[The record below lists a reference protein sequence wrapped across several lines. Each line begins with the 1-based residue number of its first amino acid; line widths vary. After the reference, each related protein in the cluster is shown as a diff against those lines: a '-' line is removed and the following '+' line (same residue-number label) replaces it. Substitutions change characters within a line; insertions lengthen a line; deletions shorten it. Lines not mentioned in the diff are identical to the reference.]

1 MKVDYSKRSIY
12 AISYGP
18 LGTPLC
24 ALVSLWFFK
33 DMKRA
38 TGIEHM
44 LPMRD
49 ATIPAYLWLYDAL
62 RSGILEG
69 RLRPGSRLPGTR
81 DLGAQY
87 GLSRGTIVRAFEQLK
102 SEGYVEGK
110 VGSGTYV
117 SRILPE
123 HWQQALPGAGMQSK
137 DLKKQRRQL
146 SDYGK
151 RLNEFPGYEMRPT
164 RAFRANVPALDL
176 FPIGLW
182 AQIAARRLR
191 NASTYQLMG
200 CPAFGYRP
208 LREAIADYLIT
219 SRGVKCVSD
228 QIAVVS
234 GTQEAIDLVSRILL
248 NSGDRVCMEDP
259 GYIGATFV
267 FKGAGARIAYTPL
280 DEEGMKIPRGPAA
293 KLAYVTPGHQFPLGI
308 TMSLSRRLKLLEWAH
323 KSGALIL
330 EDDYDGEYRY
340 SGRPLPSLQG
350 LDRAGQVIY
359 SGTFSKVLFPS
370 LRLGYMVVPED
381 FISSF
386 EAAMSI
392 TIRHMSLPEQI
403 VLCDFMTEGHFGRH
417 LRRMREVYAERLSA
431 LLEAASE
438 RLTGLLH
445 ISGVQAGL
453 QTVGWL
459 NGRKDATRA
468 AKAAAT
474 RNVEVTPLALVCGGN
489 APRHGLILGF
499 AAADPREIRRGARD
513 LAAALE
519 TL

>member
-1 MKVDYSKRSIY
+1 
-12 AISYGP
+12 
-18 LGTPLC
+18 
-24 ALVSLWFFK
+24 
-33 DMKRA
+33 MKRA
-38 TGIEHM
+38 TGIEQM
-44 LPMRD
+44 LPLRD
-49 ATIPAYLWLYDAL
+49 AAVPAYRWLYEAL
-62 RSGILEG
+62 RTGILEG
-69 RLRPGSRLPGTR
+69 RMRPGSRLPGTR
-81 DLGAQY
+81 DLGLQH

-110 VGSGTYV
+110 IGSGTYV

-123 HWQQALPGAGMQSK
+123 QWQRPLPQSGVRSPV
-137 DLKKQRRQL
+137 LRKQRRPL
-146 SDYGK
+146 SEYGR

-176 FPIGLW
+176 FPTGLW
-182 AQIAARRLR
+182 AHIAARRFK
-191 NASTYQLMG
+191 NASTFQLMG

-219 SRGVKCVSD
+219 SRGVKCVAD

-248 NSGDRVCMEDP
+248 NPGDRVCMEDP
-259 GYIGATFV
+259 CYIGAAFV
-267 FKGAGARIAYTPL
+267 FKAAGAKLAFTSL
-280 DEEGMKIPRGPAA
+280 DEEGMTIPRGPSA

-323 KSGALIL
+323 KAGALIL
-330 EDDYDGEYRY
+330 EDDYDSEYRY

-350 LDRAGQVIY
+350 LDRSGQVIY

-370 LRLGYMVVPED
+370 LRLGYMVLPQD
-381 FISSF
+381 LISPF

-392 TIRHMSLPEQI
+392 TVRHLCLPEQI
-403 VLCDFMTEGHFGRH
+403 VCCDFITEGHFGRH
-417 LRRMREVYAERLSA
+417 LRRMREVYAERLSV
-431 LLEAASE
+431 LLETASE
-438 RLTGLLH
+438 RLTGLLE

-459 NGRKDATRA
+459 DSRKDAVLA

-474 RNVEVTPLALVCGGN
+474 RNVEVTPLARVCGGN
-489 APRHGLILGF
+489 VPRHGLILGF
-499 AAADPREIRRGARD
+499 AAADPREIRRGVRD
-513 LAAALE
+513 LAVALE
-519 TL
+519 SL

>member
-1 MKVDYSKRSIY
+1 
-12 AISYGP
+12 
-18 LGTPLC
+18 
-24 ALVSLWFFK
+24 
-33 DMKRA
+33 MKRA
-38 TGIEHM
+38 TGIEPM

-49 ATIPAYLWLYDAL
+49 TAIAAYRWLYDAL

-69 RLRPGSRLPGTR
+69 RMRPGSRLPGTR
-81 DLGAQY
+81 DLGLQY

-110 VGSGTYV
+110 IGSGTYV

-123 HWQQALPGAGMQSK
+123 HWQRALPQAGMQSPV
-137 DLKKQRRQL
+137 LKRQRRRL
-146 SDYGK
+146 SDYAM

-176 FPIGLW
+176 FPTGMW
-182 AQIAARRLR
+182 AQIAARRFK

-208 LREAIADYLIT
+208 LREAIAEYLIT
-219 SRGVKCVSD
+219 SRGVKCVAD

-234 GTQEAIDLVSRILL
+234 GTQEAIDLASRILL
-248 NSGDRVCMEDP
+248 NPCDRVCMEDP
-259 GYIGATFV
+259 GYIGAAFV
-267 FKGAGARIAYTPL
+267 FKAAGAKIAYTSL
-280 DEEGMKIPRGPAA
+280 DGEGMTIPRGPAA

-308 TMSLSRRLKLLEWAH
+308 TMSLSRRLQLLEWAH

-330 EDDYDGEYRY
+330 EDDYDSEYRY

-359 SGTFSKVLFPS
+359 SGTFSKVMFPS
-370 LRLGYMVVPED
+370 LRLGYMVIPQD
-381 FISSF
+381 LISPF
-386 EAAMSI
+386 QAAMSI
-392 TIRHMSLPEQI
+392 TVRHLSLPDQI
-403 VLCDFMTEGHFGRH
+403 VLCDFITEGHFGRH
-417 LRRMREVYAERLSA
+417 LRRMREVYAERLSV
-431 LLEAASE
+431 LLEAAGE
-438 RLTGLLH
+438 RLTGLLD

-474 RNVEVTPLALVCGGN
+474 RNVEVTPLARVCGGN
-489 APRHGLILGF
+489 SPRHGLILGF
-499 AAADPREIRRGARD
+499 AAADPREIRRGVRD
-513 LAAALE
+513 LAAAWEPL
-519 TL
+519 